1 MPAADL
7 SGPTRRDPTL
17 LWIAVAVL
25 LAARI
30 SIGIYEAFHPPRR
43 PALIPW
49 EEPAE
54 APALAR
60 GLEGSSSPERSADAS
75 PLDPPKLG
83 EARPAI
89 SPS

>member
-7 SGPTRRDPTL
+7 AGPTRRDPTL
-17 LWIAVAVL
+17 LWIVVAVL

-30 SIGIYEAFHPPRR
+30 SISIYETFHPPRR

-49 EEPAE
+49 EEPAG
-54 APALAR
+54 APALACL
-60 GLEGSSSPERSADAS
+60 LEGSIRAERTANVYSPDAQR
-75 PLDPPKLG
+75 LG
-83 EARPAI
+83 EAHPAI